1 MLAGPHVSHGAG
13 APPPALLAQGCR
25 SLALGG
31 AAFAALPSGA
41 SRQPQALATSATDTT
56 TPPIDTAAT
65 LRPSSEFVWRPA
77 LSAIGR
83 GFERPGRSRDRPR
96 AARRDDA
103 TGTSGTS
110 PPSSGRSLSP
120 PSTVR
125 PPHRL

>member
-1 MLAGPHVSHGAG
+1 MHECTNADFDS
-13 APPPALLAQGCR
+13 PALLHLHFR
-25 SLALGG
+25 I
-31 AAFAALPSGA
+31 AFLHFCIHAFCSVKEMA
-41 SRQPQALATSATDTT
+41 SATSATDTT

-77 LSAIGR
+77 LSAIGI

-125 PPHRL
+125 LPHRL